1 MQPRLVFMVMLVTPQ
16 ATFSFIY
23 TGSCAALPQVEQ
35 VLRQAPHSP
44 QISPG
49 IGTPGVLCWKEQAE
63 SRSLQTPGWSLPHV
77 RGIAGCRK
85 QPLREPQS

>member
-1 MQPRLVFMVMLVTPQ
+1 MVMLVMDHKLRKPHL
-16 ATFSFIY
+16 
-23 TGSCAALPQVEQ
+23 ALFTLVHVLPCLRWEQ

-49 IGTPGVLCWKEQAE
+49 ICTPGVLCWKEQAE
-63 SRSLQTPGWSLPHV
+63 SRSLQTPGWSLPHI